1 MLATVRADTASKMDD
16 ENSGKDKYV
25 KDTFLQECQ
34 DRHDNFSKGNG
45 KSAEEERRLQNSK
58 AISQILLLLCGVFV
72 ILLSMAR
79 VDVSWNESTSVYE
92 DTYTTKIISYVVVV
106 LCVMSL
112 VLVVLKQVWKKKL
125 MAVKFMYRVTF
136 WLYFSSDGNIIK
148 CIVEIVIALIH
159 PFWFTSPG
167 NFWLLFCTLFKI
179 YPIIEVFKNQV
190 EVVKKK
196 SFIMQ
201 LFRLFGV
208 SFPQFNGP
216 MMVRL
221 VANKH
226 SFLFFGFLIAVM
238 LLVFGYLFFASE
250 RPSMSGRK
258 LWMSIYW
265 AAITSAT
272 VGYGDITPTK
282 SNVFSMFLACVMAI
296 FGAIVV
302 AMAIGLIINQ
312 TTLTP
317 NEKAMLEIT
326 NCLHAKEKMR
336 DAAAQVV
343 LKFLQLRKYTLNAGT
358 SDDPDQDEGQHDN
371 HDLTERNLHKDLV
384 DAIYEFTKL
393 RWQVKNRYTLDFSQD
408 IGEMAL
414 QMKNVSEYQVSA
426 VQFMMDKAKESEDKM
441 KGLLS
446 ALARALE
453 RRED

>member
-1 MLATVRADTASKMDD
+1 M
-16 ENSGKDKYV
+16 EYV
-25 KDTFLQECQ
+25 KDTFLRTCR
-34 DRHDNFSKGNG
+34 DRHDKFMKGEE
-45 KSAEEERRLQNSK
+45 KPLEEERRLQRKKGWSE
-58 AISQILLLLCGVFV
+58 IWLLVCGVLV
-72 ILLSMAR
+72 IILSMWR
-79 VDVSWNESTSVYE
+79 VDASWNEHASVYE
-92 DTYTTKIISYVVVV
+92 DTRTTKILSVVTAI
-106 LCVMSL
+106 LCVISL
-112 VLVVLKQVWKKKL
+112 VLVLVKHWLRKKL

-136 WLYFSSDGNIIK
+136 WLYFTSDGNIIK
-148 CIVEIVIALIH
+148 CLVEVVIALIH

-167 NFWLLFCTLFKI
+167 NFWLLFCALFKM
-179 YPIIEVFKNQV
+179 YPIIEVFKDRV

-216 MMVRL
+216 MAVRW
-221 VANKH
+221 VANKF
-226 SFLFFGFLIAVM
+226 SFVFFGVLIAVM

-282 SNVFSMFLACVMAI
+282 SNLFSMFLACVMAI

-317 NEKAMLEIT
+317 NEKAMLAIT

-343 LKFLQLRKYTLNAGT
+343 FNFLQLRKYTLNAGT

-384 DAIYEFTKL
+384 DAIYQFTKL
-393 RWQVKNRYTLDFSQD
+393 RWQVKNRYTLDFSED
-408 IGEMAL
+408 IGDMAL

-426 VQFMMDKAKESEDKM
+426 VQFMMEKAKESETNM
-441 KGLLS
+441 KCLLRE
-446 ALARALE
+446 RAQWF
-453 RRED
+453 RPPSDSDAGNNK